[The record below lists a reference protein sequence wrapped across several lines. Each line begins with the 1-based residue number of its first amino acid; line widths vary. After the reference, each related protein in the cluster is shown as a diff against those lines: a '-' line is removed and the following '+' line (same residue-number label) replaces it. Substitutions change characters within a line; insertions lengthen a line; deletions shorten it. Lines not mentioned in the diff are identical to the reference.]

1 MFGKVLNTALP
12 WWIYTTN
19 FSNIFRIAIS
29 PNFSGR
35 LFVQVTREI
44 YFWRQP
50 ISTTVCTWVTSCT
63 KKGSFPL
70 RISSLNVAITEEIFN
85 GKFIFW
91 CSVIVVN
98 LRWLSVSL
106 QIHWLVSMMKKIT
119 WNRLNTIVKCKNN
132 SGPQLWRSSLL
143 RLFAGSMCEFTEM

>member
-35 LFVQVTREI
+35 LFVQVTHEI

-143 RLFAGSMCEFTEM
+143 RLFGGSMCETTEM

>member
-1 MFGKVLNTALP
+1 MFGKVLNTALL

-44 YFWRQP
+44 CFWRQP